1 METILT
7 IVQYVVPFLI
17 VLTVLVFVHELGHY
31 LVARWAG
38 VRVEVFSIGF
48 GREVF
53 GWNDKHGTRWKIAWL
68 PLGGYV
74 KFFGDM
80 NAASAPNGRVIDNL
94 TPAERAVSFH
104 HKRLGPRTAIV
115 AAGPFANFLYSFVVL
130 TLVYATLGVRLV
142 PPEIGR
148 VLPDSA
154 GAVAGFQRGD
164 VVLEINGRAIKRF
177 DEVIEEALINPEQEI
192 VALVRRGEQLL
203 TIRAVPA
210 KVSVDNP
217 DSIVE
222 FVGSLGLLPSIRP
235 LVGGVREGSPADA
248 AGFMVGDLILSLNGV
263 AVASFEQVQD
273 LVWRHHGGAIR
284 FAIRRGNENF
294 SLSATPQRIQV
305 PKSDG
310 STIERWIVGIQAQE
324 PPLVRL
330 SLFEASVES
339 VRTSWTMIVRTFQYL
354 GQMISGKRGTED
366 LGGPIR
372 IAQVSGKAAQVGIE
386 QLIMLS
392 VFLSLNLG
400 LVNLFP
406 IPILDGGHLLFYAC
420 EAVLRRPLTE
430 RMQEI
435 ALRFGLAM
443 ILMLMVFVTWNDLVN
458 LHVVEVVAGWFS

>member
-1 METILT
+1 MEAILT
-7 IVQYVVPFLI
+7 AVQYVVPFLI

-48 GREVF
+48 GREVL

-80 NAASAPNGRVIDNL
+80 NAASAPNGQILDDL

-104 HKRLGPRTAIV
+104 HKRLGPRAAIV
-115 AAGPFANFLYSFVVL
+115 AAGPLANFLYALLVL
-130 TLVYATLGVRLV
+130 AIVYATLGVRLI

-154 GAVAGFQRGD
+154 GAEAGFQRGD
-164 VVLEINGRAIKRF
+164 VVLEINGRSIKRF

-192 VALVRRGEQLL
+192 IYLVRRGEKLV
-203 TIRAVPA
+203 TIRAVPT
-210 KVSVDNP
+210 KVSVKDP
-217 DSIVE
+217 DSVVE
-222 FVGSLGLLPSIRP
+222 FVGTLGLLPTVSP
-235 LVGGVREGSPADA
+235 LVGSVRAGSPAKA
-248 AGFMVGDLILSLNGV
+248 AGFMAGDLIVSLNGV
-263 AVASFEQVQD
+263 EVGSFEQVQD
-273 LVWRHHGGAIR
+273 LVWQHHGGPIR
-284 FAIRRGNENF
+284 FAIKRGDDIFN
-294 SLSATPQRIQV
+294 LSATPERVQI

-310 STIERWIVGIQAQE
+310 STVERWLIGIQARE

-330 SLFEASVES
+330 SPGEASFEAA
-339 VRTSWTMIVRTFQYL
+339 RTSWTMIVRTFQYL
-354 GQMISGKRGTED
+354 GQMISGDRGTEE

-372 IAQVSGKAAQVGIE
+372 IAQVSGKAAQGGIE

-400 LVNLFP
+400 MVNLFP

-420 EAVLRRPLTE
+420 EAVLRRPLSE
-430 RMQEI
+430 RMQEY
-435 ALRFGLAM
+435 ALRLGLAM

-458 LHVVEVVAGWFS
+458 LRLVEMVASWFS